1 MLVLAA
7 IAIYALANTWQQLKK
22 LSRLPANNPAN
33 TPLRA
38 EATTQLFE
46 GLALLTLYVLFLI
59 AKLSGFLQ

>member
-1 MLVLAA
+1 MLVCAA

-22 LSRLPANNPAN
+22 LGRLPADNPGN
-33 TPLRA
+33 IPLRA